1 MNKRN
6 LFSLLIIMLIYTQCF
21 AQVFEWRGEG
31 RNGIYDGTGLLTEW
45 PENGPELKWSL
56 LDLPT
61 GYSSPSI
68 AYNTIYLA
76 GSRDSAD
83 VLVAISL
90 DGEIKWE
97 KAFGRAWLNNYRA
110 GRSTPTIENNKLY
123 VTSGMGE
130 VVCFNALNGE
140 IIWKVDAHGIYEGKF
155 GRFGL
160 SESVL
165 IVDNKVFYTTGGP
178 KTTMIALDKTNGDL
192 IWASESIN
200 DSPAYCSPLLIEKDG
215 ARIITTLTKKYLIG
229 VNPDDGKILWKFN
242 YGDYAGERAYNNHSN
257 TPTYHDGSL
266 FISSGYNHK
275 GIKLKLAN
283 DLSSVSIEWITEVL
297 DNHHGGIV
305 KLGDYIYGSSWDNN
319 ANGKWVCLNWNTGET
334 MYETTWFNKGQ
345 IIAAGDYLYC
355 YDEKFGN
362 VGIAKAD
369 PNEFK
374 VISAFKITQGN
385 RGPFWAHPVIDNGL
399 LYIRHEDAFMV
410 YNIAK

>member
-1 MNKRN
+1 MKKKY
-6 LFSLLIIMLIYTQCF
+6 LFSLLIIALIYTNSL
-21 AQVFEWRGEG
+21 AQVYEWRGEG
-31 RNGIYDGTGLLTEW
+31 RNGIYDGKGLLTEW
-45 PENGPELKWSL
+45 SENGPVLNWSL

-97 KAFGRAWLNNYRA
+97 RAFGRAWLNNYRA
-110 GRSTPTIENNKLY
+110 GRSTPTIDDNKVY

-130 VVCFNALNGE
+130 VVCFNALDGE
-140 IIWKVDAHGIYEGKF
+140 IIWKVDAHGIHEGKF

-160 SESVL
+160 SESIL
-165 IVDNKVFYTTGGP
+165 IVDDKVFYTCAGD
-178 KTTMIALDKTNGDL
+178 KTTMIALNKLNGNL
-192 IWASESIN
+192 IWASESIG

-215 ARIITTLTKKYLIG
+215 IRIITTLTKKYLIG
-229 VNPDDGKILWKFN
+229 INPENGNIIWKFN
-242 YGDYAGERAYNNHSN
+242 YSDYAGERAYNNHSN

-275 GIKLKLAN
+275 SVKLKLAE
-283 DLSSVSIEWITEVL
+283 DLSSVSIEWINEVL

-319 ANGKWVCLNWNTGET
+319 SNGKWICLDWNTGEI
-334 MYETTWFNKGQ
+334 MYETEWFNKGQ

-355 YDEKFGN
+355 YDEKYGN
-362 VGIAKAD
+362 VALVKAA
-369 PNEFK
+369 PYEFN
-374 VISAFKITQGN
+374 VISSFKITQGK

-399 LYIRHEDAFMV
+399 LYMRHEDAFMV